1 MSSKSLLAEMVAI
14 LSLICAGSPAWAQ
27 PAPPTDACSLLTPAQ
42 VSAALGVSVGAGQR
56 LVPTSPLLCTWE
68 QTGASGPNSKK
79 VMASIIRIDQF
90 AHEKTPL
97 QGITETQASG
107 IGDEA
112 HYMTTPGFGTGLSV
126 KKGNYAF
133 KIRVN
138 GGFSLDQT
146 EAIEKKLAQDAL
158 AKL

>member
-1 MSSKSLLAEMVAI
+1 MTSRSLLAQTAGI
-14 LSLICAGSPAWAQ
+14 LFLICAGSPAWAR
-27 PAPPTDACSLLTPAQ
+27 PAPPADACSLLTSAQ
-42 VSAALGVSVGAGQR
+42 VSAALGVSVGTGQR
-56 LVPTSPLLCTWE
+56 LVPTSPLICGWE
-68 QTGASGPNSKK
+68 QTGASSADSKK

-97 QGITETQASG
+97 QGITETQAAG

-138 GGFSLDQT
+138 GGLSLDQI
-146 EAIEKKLAQDAL
+146 EAIEKKLARDVL
-158 AKL
+158 GKL